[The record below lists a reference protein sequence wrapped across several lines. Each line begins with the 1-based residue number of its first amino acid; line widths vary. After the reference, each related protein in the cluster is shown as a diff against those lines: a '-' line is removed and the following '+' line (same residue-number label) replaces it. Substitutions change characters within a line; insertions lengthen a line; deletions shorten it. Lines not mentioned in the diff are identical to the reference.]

1 MHVNLLFKKIAALI
15 PCLLLTVALNAQTV
29 TKAFRS
35 VPLKTVLEEVER
47 QTGYSIL
54 FENEDVDVSRP
65 VTATFKDATLQ
76 TVLDTVLDK
85 SLRYTV
91 KGGGKLVTISRRSP
105 VSAPTAPNGEMTVAG
120 TVISSADN
128 QPIVGA
134 NIYVEGT
141 NVGTTTD
148 AGGNYKLTVPASAK
162 TVTVSFLGYDT
173 KKISVRDIH
182 LFKLITLADAS
193 NKLEDVVVVGFGV
206 QKKESLVG
214 AVQSVKPSDLQTSS
228 SNLSTS
234 FSGKIAGVIAV
245 QKSGEPGADGANFW
259 IRGISTFGSG
269 QSPLLILDG
278 VEITNQMLN
287 NIPPETIESFSVLK
301 DATATALYGSRG
313 ANGVILITTRKA
325 QENVTRITLRQQ
337 TTVSGFSSELNLWRD
352 PVLMAMLSNESSI
365 NAGLTPTYIGATNAN
380 GVYYPSIAELQTTW
394 TTNTR
399 WDDLVFRPTPVSNNT
414 TVQVQSSNDRTMFQA
429 SANYYLD
436 NGMYIEDTYRKY
448 GGNFSVEHKLL
459 DNLRMKASANI
470 TSNKR
475 HNNGGLAYWRNPIFP
490 VYDDNG
496 DYWLYGAQDYSH
508 PLALTNL
515 QKNDSKG
522 LDIISF
528 ASVNWNV
535 LPCLNVMAQFN
546 YKHGEQI
553 TDKYFPKKYSETGV
567 FNDGYG
573 SIDNWKDDN
582 IVFEAYAT
590 FDRTFAEKHRLTVMG
605 GYSYENYQSRSSS
618 LAAKGFIN
626 ESLGNENLAAG
637 DSETYS
643 IGNGSYKTELVSAL
657 TRINYT
663 FDNRFL
669 FTFTARADGSSKFG
683 SNNKWAFF
691 PSGAFSWK
699 MHEERFIRNLNVFDV
714 LKIRASYGISGNQ
727 GISAYQTLSRYGQ
740 HKYFN
745 GGKWVTAIGPGYQS
759 GTTGQDGI
767 YALWSGIPNKGLKWE
782 TTAQVDLG
790 LDMSFFGNRLNVT
803 FDWYDKRTS
812 DLLRERNIAP
822 SSGYDKMW
830 VNDGEIRN
838 RGIELTIDGVAFQNR
853 DWRVGGTFVFSRN
866 RNKVLSLG
874 NAVQTGLKTD
884 LRTGMQY
891 EYYGNQSEQFRA
903 YTNIL
908 AVGQPMYVFYGYRTD
923 GIVQSLAEGLSAGLS
938 GDDAQPGEFKYVD
951 IYDGDGLETVDE
963 NDMCIIGDPNP
974 DWMASLGIDVSWRRF
989 DFSIFFNGV
998 FGNDVLN
1005 TKRFDQPSNM
1015 PMRWT
1020 ADNPTNSYPRLNA
1033 NRQTKLSDWWV
1044 EDGSF
1049 VRIQTMTL
1057 GYSIPFSKK
1066 DAARKIRLYVSADNL
1081 YTFTGFEGYD
1091 PEVGMTGIYSGGYPR
1106 LRKWTFGADFT
1117 F

>member
-1 MHVNLLFKKIAALI
+1 MKMKFYLIVLSLLAV
-15 PCLLLTVALNAQTV
+15 CLWGTGDVRAQSASRSMTV
-29 TKAFRS
+29 TGKVVDQNGAA
-35 VPLKTVLEEVER
+35 V
-47 QTGYSIL
+47 TG
-54 FENEDVDVSRP
+54 
-65 VTATFKDATLQ
+65 
-76 TVLDTVLDK
+76 
-85 SLRYTV
+85 
-91 KGGGKLVTISRRSP
+91 
-105 VSAPTAPNGEMTVAG
+105 
-120 TVISSADN
+120 
-128 QPIVGA
+128 
-134 NIYVEGT
+134 
-141 NVGTTTD
+141 
-148 AGGNYKLTVPASAK
+148 AS
-162 TVTVSFLGYDT
+162 
-173 KKISVRDIH
+173 
-182 LFKLITLADAS
+182 
-193 NKLEDVVVVGFGV
+193 VVVVGTTKG
-206 QKKESLVG
+206 
-214 AVQSVKPSDLQTSS
+214 T
-228 SNLSTS
+228 TT
-234 FSGKIAGVIAV
+234 
-245 QKSGEPGADGANFW
+245 GADGAFSLTGVASDARLAVNFIGYKTQTVEVGGRTSFNIVLVEEATAVDEVVVVGYGQVKKSDLTGSVASVKAEKLTDIPANSIDGLLQGRVAGVQVVNSSQDPGASSTVR
-259 IRGISTFGSG
+259 IRGNSSLNGSNA
-269 QSPLLILDG
+269 PLVVIDG
-278 VEITNQMLN
+278 FPWGDAGDLKQINPQDIVSME
-287 NIPPETIESFSVLK
+287 VLK
-301 DATATALYGSRG
+301 DASASAIYGSRG

-508 PLALTNL
+508 PLALTDL

-528 ASVNWNV
+528 ASVNWDV

-669 FTFTARADGSSKFG
+669 FTFTARADGSSKFAKG
-683 SNNKWAFF
+683 NRWAFF
-691 PSGAFSWK
+691 PAVSVGWRIDKENF
-699 MHEERFIRNLNVFDV
+699 MQNVRAVDV
-714 LKIRASYGISGNQ
+714 LKLRGSVGEMGNQ
-727 GISAYQTLSRYGQ
+727 
-740 HKYFN
+740 
-745 GGKWVTAIGPGYQS
+745 AIGNYEYLMAVLANKSYNYSFGDVLS
-759 GTTGQDGI
+759 GGAAIKDFVDENI
-767 YALWSGIPNKGLKWE
+767 SWE
-782 TTAQVDLG
+782 TTRTYNLG
-790 LDMSFFGNRLNVT
+790 LDFEAFDHRLLFSV
-803 FDWYDKRTS
+803 DLYKKRTEGI
-812 DLLRERNIAP
+812 LRDVKIPAQIGNLNGPKQNIGVVA
-822 SSGYDKMW
+822 
-830 VNDGEIRN
+830 NDGVELNLQWRSAVKNFHYSLGGNFCYNKNIVVDLDGQEYIKTFNIIREGEPIDAWYLYQADGFYNSYEEIANSVTVGSGVKPGYIRYKN
-838 RGIELTIDGVAFQNR
+838 LNNDDKIDNDDRAVCGNLTPSITYAFNFSLGWKGLELSAQFQGVADVKTYLSGNLAAPFWNGAGVLKEWATDAWTPENHNSRLPILHTATGAPEMHDYKNTQWLYDASYLR
-853 DWRVGGTFVFSRN
+853 CKQLQLSYTLPKRWISKLGMSQCQIFVNGENLFTISPL
-866 RNKVLSLG
+866 KMFDPEIDLSSTNLM
-874 NAVQTGLKTD
+874 QYPS
-884 LRTGMQY
+884 LRTINFG
-891 EYYGNQSEQFRA
+891 F
-903 YTNIL
+903 NI
-908 AVGQPMYVFYGYRTD
+908 
-923 GIVQSLAEGLSAGLS
+923 
-938 GDDAQPGEFKYVD
+938 
-951 IYDGDGLETVDE
+951 
-963 NDMCIIGDPNP
+963 
-974 DWMASLGIDVSWRRF
+974 
-989 DFSIFFNGV
+989 
-998 FGNDVLN
+998 
-1005 TKRFDQPSNM
+1005 
-1015 PMRWT
+1015 
-1020 ADNPTNSYPRLNA
+1020 
-1033 NRQTKLSDWWV
+1033 
-1044 EDGSF
+1044 
-1049 VRIQTMTL
+1049 
-1057 GYSIPFSKK
+1057 
-1066 DAARKIRLYVSADNL
+1066 
-1081 YTFTGFEGYD
+1081 TF
-1091 PEVGMTGIYSGGYPR
+1091 
-1106 LRKWTFGADFT
+1106 
-1117 F
+1117 

>member
-1 MHVNLLFKKIAALI
+1 MKMKFYLIVLSLLAV
-15 PCLLLTVALNAQTV
+15 CLWGTGDVRAQSASRSMTV
-29 TKAFRS
+29 TGKVVDQNGAA
-35 VPLKTVLEEVER
+35 V
-47 QTGYSIL
+47 TG
-54 FENEDVDVSRP
+54 
-65 VTATFKDATLQ
+65 
-76 TVLDTVLDK
+76 
-85 SLRYTV
+85 
-91 KGGGKLVTISRRSP
+91 
-105 VSAPTAPNGEMTVAG
+105 
-120 TVISSADN
+120 
-128 QPIVGA
+128 
-134 NIYVEGT
+134 
-141 NVGTTTD
+141 
-148 AGGNYKLTVPASAK
+148 AS
-162 TVTVSFLGYDT
+162 
-173 KKISVRDIH
+173 
-182 LFKLITLADAS
+182 
-193 NKLEDVVVVGFGV
+193 VVVVGTTKG
-206 QKKESLVG
+206 
-214 AVQSVKPSDLQTSS
+214 T
-228 SNLSTS
+228 TT
-234 FSGKIAGVIAV
+234 
-245 QKSGEPGADGANFW
+245 GADGAFSLTGVASDARLAVNFIGYKTQTVEVGGRTSFNIVLVEEATAVDEVVVVGYGQVKKSDLTGSVASVKAEKLTDIPANSIDGLLQGRVAGVQVVNSSQDPGASSTVR
-259 IRGISTFGSG
+259 IRGNSSLNGSNA
-269 QSPLLILDG
+269 PLVVIDG
-278 VEITNQMLN
+278 FPWGDAGDLKQINPQDIVSME
-287 NIPPETIESFSVLK
+287 VLK
-301 DATATALYGSRG
+301 DASASAIYGSRG

-528 ASVNWNV
+528 ASVNWDV

-683 SNNKWAFF
+683 SNNK
-691 PSGAFSWK
+691 
-699 MHEERFIRNLNVFDV
+699 
-714 LKIRASYGISGNQ
+714 
-727 GISAYQTLSRYGQ
+727 
-740 HKYFN
+740 
-745 GGKWVTAIGPGYQS
+745 
-759 GTTGQDGI
+759 
-767 YALWSGIPNKGLKWE
+767 
-782 TTAQVDLG
+782 
-790 LDMSFFGNRLNVT
+790 
-803 FDWYDKRTS
+803 
-812 DLLRERNIAP
+812 
-822 SSGYDKMW
+822 
-830 VNDGEIRN
+830 
-838 RGIELTIDGVAFQNR
+838 
-853 DWRVGGTFVFSRN
+853 
-866 RNKVLSLG
+866 
-874 NAVQTGLKTD
+874 
-884 LRTGMQY
+884 
-891 EYYGNQSEQFRA
+891 
-903 YTNIL
+903 
-908 AVGQPMYVFYGYRTD
+908 
-923 GIVQSLAEGLSAGLS
+923 
-938 GDDAQPGEFKYVD
+938 
-951 IYDGDGLETVDE
+951 
-963 NDMCIIGDPNP
+963 
-974 DWMASLGIDVSWRRF
+974 
-989 DFSIFFNGV
+989 
-998 FGNDVLN
+998 
-1005 TKRFDQPSNM
+1005 
-1015 PMRWT
+1015 
-1020 ADNPTNSYPRLNA
+1020 
-1033 NRQTKLSDWWV
+1033 
-1044 EDGSF
+1044 
-1049 VRIQTMTL
+1049 
-1057 GYSIPFSKK
+1057 
-1066 DAARKIRLYVSADNL
+1066 
-1081 YTFTGFEGYD
+1081 
-1091 PEVGMTGIYSGGYPR
+1091 
-1106 LRKWTFGADFT
+1106 
-1117 F
+1117 